1 MSKNTQRNVDSAQ
14 NFAQRY
20 IYKILNSTHWG
31 DSVSI
36 IYALSDIHGFY
47 QPMLD
52 TLSLVDLDSDKEN
65 KLLFLGDYVDR
76 GKDSCN
82 VLYHVKKID
91 EDYPSQVTVLIG
103 NHDEMFMDWF
113 TLKDKDDWH
122 PWISYY
128 FDTLKSFLGS
138 EFVDTVK
145 NLPKKPGSF
154 FEINGMALTEM
165 RKRHSDLQDWLLTK
179 EKNRFFENK
188 NSQIYLHAGLLE
200 EAGDL
205 WKQET
210 PYSYFTQKFPAKTGP
225 FYMDIIAGHVSS
237 ATVANNEEYL
247 GKVYYDG
254 KSHFYIDGET
264 ERSGI
269 VPLLKFNTCTG
280 VYSSFTKEIDGTWVE
295 YQVTK

>member
-1 MSKNTQRNVDSAQ
+1 MS
-14 NFAQRY
+14 
-20 IYKILNSTHWG
+20 L
-31 DSVSI
+31 

-47 QPMLD
+47 ESMLD

-76 GKDSCN
+76 GKDSCK
-82 VLYHVKKID
+82 VLYHVKKMD
-91 EDYPSQVTVLIG
+91 EVYPNQVEVLIG

-128 FDTLKSFLGS
+128 FDTLKSFLGA
-138 EFVDTVK
+138 EFVDSVK
-145 NLPKKPGSF
+145 NLPKKPGLF
-154 FEINGMALTEM
+154 FEINGMALTGM
-165 RKRHSDLQDWLLTK
+165 RKRHSDLQDWLLSK
-179 EKNRFFENK
+179 EKNRFFENKK

-205 WKQET
+205 WKQGT
-210 PYSYFTQKFPAKTGP
+210 PDSYFTQKFPAETGS

-237 ATVANNEEYL
+237 ATAAKNDDYL

-264 ERSGI
+264 ERSCI
-269 VPLLKFNTCTG
+269 VPLLKFNTATG
-280 VYSSFTKEIDGTWVE
+280 VYSSYDKATNGSWVE
-295 YQVTK
+295 YKIKG